1 MKVRIPQQQQPSQ
14 AQMMKKL
21 QEFQENS
28 ARMEEELNERE
39 YDVSSGGGAVSVK
52 IKGTKEVL
60 EIKIDPTV
68 LEDAKDEPEML
79 EDLLVA
85 AVNQAIETVEKTNA
99 DEMGKLTA
107 GLNLPNIP
115 GF

>member
-1 MKVRIPQQQQPSQ
+1 MKVRIPQQNTQAEMLRKVQQ
-14 AQMMKKL
+14 
-21 QEFQENS
+21 FQENS
-28 ARMEEELNERE
+28 EKLEAELNDRE

-52 IKGTKEVL
+52 IRGSKEIAS
-60 EIKIDPTV
+60 IKIDPAV
-68 LEDAKDEPEML
+68 LEDAKNEPEML

-85 AVNQAIETVEKTNA
+85 AVNQAIETVEKTHA
-99 DEMGKLTA
+99 EEMGKLTA

>member
-1 MKVRIPQQQQPSQ
+1 MKVRIPQQNSQ
-14 AQMMKKL
+14 SEMMRKL
-21 QEFQENS
+21 QEFQANS
-28 ARMEEELNERE
+28 AKMEEDLNERE
-39 YDVSSGGGAVSVK
+39 YEVTSGGGMVKLK

-60 EIKIDPTV
+60 EIKIDPAV
-68 LEDAKDEPEML
+68 LDDAKEDPEML

-85 AVNQAIETVEKTNA
+85 AVNQGIETVEKTNA
-99 DEMGKLTA
+99 EEMGKLTA

>member
-1 MKVRIPQQQQPSQ
+1 MKVRIPKQNTQ
-14 AQMMKKL
+14 ADMMRQL
-21 QEFQENS
+21 QEFQANS
-28 ARMEEELNERE
+28 AKMEEELNARE
-39 YDVSSGGGAVSVK
+39 YDVSAGGGAVQVK
-52 IKGTKEVL
+52 IKGTKELL
-60 EIKIDPTV
+60 EVKIDPS
-68 LEDAKDEPEML
+68 LIEDAKDEPEML
-79 EDLLVA
+79 EDLIIT

>member
-1 MKVRIPQQQQPSQ
+1 MKVRIPKQNSQ
-14 AQMMKKL
+14 ADMMRQL
-21 QEFQENS
+21 QEFQANS
-28 ARMEEELNERE
+28 AKMEEELNARE
-39 YDVSSGGGAVSVK
+39 YDVSAGGGAVQVK
-52 IKGTKEVL
+52 IKGTKELL
-60 EIKIDPTV
+60 EVKIDPS
-68 LEDAKDEPEML
+68 LIEDAKDEPEML
-79 EDLLVA
+79 EDLIIT

>member
-1 MKVRIPQQQQPSQ
+1 MKVRIPKQNTQ
-14 AQMMKKL
+14 ADMMRQL
-21 QEFQENS
+21 QEFQANS
-28 ARMEEELNERE
+28 AKMEEELNARE
-39 YDVSSGGGAVSVK
+39 YDVSAGGGAVSVK

-60 EIKIDPTV
+60 EIKIDPEI
-68 LEDAKDEPEML
+68 LEDAKEDPEML
-79 EDLLVA
+79 EDLLIT

-99 DEMGKLTA
+99 EEMGKLTA

>member
-1 MKVRIPQQQQPSQ
+1 MKVRIPQQNSQ

-28 ARMEEELNERE
+28 AKMEEELNQRE
-39 YDVSSGGGAVSVK
+39 YDISAGGGMINLK

-60 EIKIDPTV
+60 EIKIDPSV
-68 LEDAKDEPEML
+68 LEDAKEEPEML

>member
-1 MKVRIPQQQQPSQ
+1 
-14 AQMMKKL
+14 MMATTEGRLSECEVK
-21 QEFQENS
+21 FSRGAAACVIMAS
-28 ARMEEELNERE
+28 AGYPES
-39 YDVSSGGGAVSVK
+39 YKSGF
-52 IKGTKEVL
+52 
-60 EIKIDPTV
+60 EIKIDPSV
-68 LEDAKDEPEML
+68 LEDAKEEPEML

>member
-1 MKVRIPQQQQPSQ
+1 MKVRIPKQNTQ
-14 AQMMKKL
+14 ADLMRQL
-21 QEFQENS
+21 QEFQANS
-28 ARMEEELNERE
+28 AKMEEELNARE
-39 YDVSSGGGAVSVK
+39 YDVSAGGGAVQVK
-52 IKGTKEVL
+52 IKGTKELL
-60 EIKIDPTV
+60 EVKIDPA
-68 LEDAKDEPEML
+68 LIEDAKDEPEML
-79 EDLLVA
+79 EDLIIT

>member
-1 MKVRIPQQQQPSQ
+1 MKVRIPQQNSQ

-28 ARMEEELNERE
+28 AKMEEELNRRE
-39 YDVSSGGGAVSVK
+39 YDISAGGGMINLK

-60 EIKIDPTV
+60 EIKIDPSV
-68 LEDAKDEPEML
+68 LEDAKEEPEML

>member
-1 MKVRIPQQQQPSQ
+1 MKVRIPKQNSQ
-14 AQMMKKL
+14 AEMMKQL
-21 QEFQENS
+21 QEFQANS
-28 ARMEEELNERE
+28 AKMEEELNERE
-39 YDVSSGGGAVSVK
+39 YDVAAGGGAVKVK
-52 IKGTKEVL
+52 IKGTKEIL
-60 EIKIDPTV
+60 EIKIDSDL
-68 LEDAKDEPEML
+68 LEDAKEEPEML
-79 EDLLVA
+79 EDLLIT

>member
-1 MKVRIPQQQQPSQ
+1 MKVRIPKQNTQ
-14 AQMMKKL
+14 ADMMRQL
-21 QEFQENS
+21 QEFQANS
-28 ARMEEELNERE
+28 AKMEEELNARE
-39 YDVSSGGGAVSVK
+39 YDVAAGGGAVKVK
-52 IKGTKEVL
+52 IKGTKELL
-60 EIKIDPTV
+60 EVKIDPS
-68 LEDAKDEPEML
+68 LIEDAKDEPEML
-79 EDLLVA
+79 EDLIIT

>member
-1 MKVRIPQQQQPSQ
+1 MQ
-14 AQMMKKL
+14 
-21 QEFQENS
+21 
-28 ARMEEELNERE
+28 
-39 YDVSSGGGAVSVK
+39 VK
-52 IKGTKEVL
+52 IKGTKELL
-60 EIKIDPTV
+60 EVKIDPS
-68 LEDAKDEPEML
+68 LIEDAKDEPEML
-79 EDLLVA
+79 EDLIIT

>member
-1 MKVRIPQQQQPSQ
+1 MKVRIPQQNSQ

-28 ARMEEELNERE
+28 AKMEEELNERV
-39 YDVSSGGGAVSVK
+39 YDVSSGGGVVNVK

-60 EIKIDPTV
+60 EIKIDPDV

-99 DEMGKLTA
+99 DEMGKLTE

>member
-1 MKVRIPQQQQPSQ
+1 MKVRIPKQNTQ
-14 AQMMKKL
+14 ADMMRQL
-21 QEFQENS
+21 QEFQANS
-28 ARMEEELNERE
+28 AKMEEELNARE
-39 YDVSSGGGAVSVK
+39 YDVSAGGGAVNVK

-60 EIKIDPTV
+60 EIKIDPEI
-68 LEDAKDEPEML
+68 LEDAKEDPEML
-79 EDLLVA
+79 EDLLIT

-99 DEMGKLTA
+99 EEMGKLTA

>member
-1 MKVRIPQQQQPSQ
+1 MKVRIPQQNSQ
-14 AQMMKKL
+14 AEMMRKL
-21 QEFQENS
+21 QEFQANS
-28 ARMEEELNERE
+28 EKMEEELNQRE
-39 YDVSSGGGAVSVK
+39 YDVTSGGGMVKVK

-60 EIKIDPTV
+60 EIKIDPAV
-68 LEDAKDEPEML
+68 LDDAKEEPEML
-79 EDLLVA
+79 EDLLVV

>member
-1 MKVRIPQQQQPSQ
+1 MKVRIPQQNSQ

-28 ARMEEELNERE
+28 AKMEEELNERT
-39 YDVSSGGGAVSVK
+39 YDISSGGGVVNVK

-60 EIKIDPTV
+60 EIKIDPDL
-68 LEDAKDEPEML
+68 LEDAKGEPEML
-79 EDLLVA
+79 EELLVA

-99 DEMGKLTA
+99 DEMGKLTE

>member
-1 MKVRIPQQQQPSQ
+1 MKVRIPKQNSQ
-14 AQMMKKL
+14 ADMLKKL

-28 ARMEEELNERE
+28 AKKEEELHARE
-39 YDVSSGGGAVSVK
+39 YDVSAGGGMVSIK
-52 IKGTKEVL
+52 IRGTKELVG
-60 EIKIDPTV
+60 IHVDPSV

-85 AVNQAIETVEKTNA
+85 AVNQAIETVESANA
-99 DEMGKLTA
+99 SEMDALTS

-115 GF
+115 GLS